1 MTRNQGRVCDNRAM
15 VGRAILSRAEPGFT
29 LPAFERLAPPPPP
42 ELVAARIEAVAG
54 PGDIVADL
62 HGRGGWI
69 ARAAIDRQ
77 RRAFTLES
85 NPLTRLLAE
94 VVLRP
99 PDLRHLDAA
108 FSTLSASPRGES
120 SLKISIGSMFGTR
133 CPTCDRTL
141 VADEFQWA
149 GAPSPTN
156 ARAPASTDGRADTP
170 GDAPPDAPAGAPADA
185 PAGVQRLVRK
195 HYRCSLCRDQ
205 QGGLE
210 HRHALPD
217 QADLRRATA
226 DVGAEAVRQRL
237 LERFPT
243 PDGGSALVDAILGLH
258 TDRQL
263 VGLSAILERIEGEL
277 RAAPVEAAL
286 RLAFLHAV
294 LPASRLG
301 AGQGR
306 MPGLRIGGGTVRS
319 SIPEPFRERNPWLAF
334 EEGFRIVRAFVQ
346 RLEGGALGPLDAR
359 IASDLR
365 GLAEGAGT
373 AVLRIA
379 TPGALDA
386 LAAEVRDPSREP
398 GRDGPRPRI
407 RLVLGQPPLR
417 FSQER
422 LAAAYHGTCWA
433 LGREA
438 AALLPLESLL
448 GPAVRAPWS
457 WQSAA
462 LRRSLSAV
470 APLMARD
477 GRAVL
482 LLEGGGPEALVAVVL
497 AGIGAGYRL
506 AEARLAEADEDVGGV
521 VELVPPGAALPPGPR
536 SRANRRLGPI
546 PGGSGDPE
554 LVPGPGLFAPP
565 ERAEARPFSHA
576 EAARSIT
583 ETAVEVLRERGEP
596 ARYDRLLGEI
606 LVGLDR
612 AGHLR
617 RLVATQDAPSDEA
630 VPPDDRTGPG
640 APPDGRAEGRNS
652 AAARAGGSSDERP
665 RGRNAA
671 AARAGG
677 SPDVGIGTAAST
689 RAGSRDRDPVERV
702 LALVR
707 DELTRPTQHRLRE
720 IEPGR
725 WWLGERED
733 REAAAVPLADRV
745 EWAVYSLLSTAGPLP
760 ERAFFERVAA
770 LFSGHDL
777 PDEALVRACLASY
790 RSPASTAER
799 LLTGEDVRRR
809 TAEHTELLAL
819 LANGG
824 HRLGMSVWLGRRE
837 QGRRIGDRTLGDFL
851 DERERTAWLTSISRA
866 PVEDLEAV
874 DCIWYVRGRTAFF
887 FEVEWTAMLGD
898 VLLRRHARIPADERV
913 VRILAMAPERTDLVR
928 HKLEASPLLRAAMV
942 DANWH
947 LVLWPY
953 LRAWLEREPL
963 DLAGLE
969 PYLGLEPAV
978 ERRGEQLGLFD
989 RPDAVP

>member
-1 MTRNQGRVCDNRAM
+1 M

-29 LPAFERLAPPPPP
+29 LPAFDRLAPPPPP
-42 ELVAARIEAVAG
+42 ELVAARIEAGAG

-62 HGRGGWI
+62 HSRGGWV
-69 ARAAIDRQ
+69 ARTAIDRQ
-77 RRAFTLES
+77 RRAFSLES

-120 SLKISIGSMFGTR
+120 SLKLSVGALFATR
-133 CPTCDRTL
+133 CATCGRTL

-149 GAPSPTN
+149 RGDGPIEA
-156 ARAPASTDGRADTP
+156 ARP
-170 GDAPPDAPAGAPADA
+170 
-185 PAGVQRLVRK
+185 VRK

-210 HRHALPD
+210 QRQAPPD
-217 QADLRRATA
+217 DADLERATA
-226 DVGAEAVRQRL
+226 DVGVDAVRQRL
-237 LERFPT
+237 RERFPT
-243 PDGGSALVDAILGLH
+243 PDGGGDLVDAILGLH

-263 VGLSAILERIEGEL
+263 LGLAAILERIEREL
-277 RAAPVEAAL
+277 RAAPVESAL

-306 MPGLRIGGGTVRS
+306 MPGIRISGGTVRS
-319 SIPEPFRERNPWLAF
+319 PIPDPFRERNPWLAF
-334 EEGFRIVRAFVQ
+334 EEGFRIVRSFVQ

-359 IASDLR
+359 IAADLW

-373 AVLRIA
+373 VVLRIA
-379 TPGALDA
+379 TPDTLDA
-386 LAAEVRDPSREP
+386 LAGETRPQGRES

-417 FSQER
+417 FNQER

-433 LGREA
+433 IGREA
-438 AALLPLESLL
+438 AALLPLEPLVGS
-448 GPAVRAPWS
+448 AIRAPWS
-457 WQSAA
+457 WQAAA
-462 LRRSLSAV
+462 LRRSLAAV

-477 GRAVL
+477 GRVVL
-482 LLEGGGPEALVAVVL
+482 LLEGAGPEALVAAVL
-497 AGIGAGYRL
+497 GGIGAGYRL
-506 AEARLAEADEDVGGV
+506 TEARLAEVDEDVGGI
-521 VELVPPGAALPPGPR
+521 VELLPPGVALPPGPR
-536 SRANRRLGPI
+536 SRANRPLAPI

-554 LVPGPGLFAPP
+554 MVPGPGLFAPP
-565 ERAEARPFSHA
+565 ERPEARPFSHA
-576 EAARSIT
+576 EAARSIA

-596 ARYDRLLGEI
+596 ARYERLLGEI

-617 RLVATQDAPSDEA
+617 RLVATTDAPSDGD
-630 VPPDDRTGPG
+630 VPPDGPSSEPPAAHVGDRLGGAETTSVDAGGSAGPPIGTWAATRTGP
-640 APPDGRAEGRNS
+640 A
-652 AAARAGGSSDERP
+652 
-665 RGRNAA
+665 
-671 AARAGG
+671 
-677 SPDVGIGTAAST
+677 
-689 RAGSRDRDPVERV
+689 DRDPVERV

-707 DELTRPTQHRLRE
+707 DELTRPTQHRVEE

-725 WWLGERED
+725 WWLGD
-733 REAAAVPLADRV
+733 RRDRDAAAVPLADRV
-745 EWAVYSLLSTAGPLP
+745 EWAVYSLLSTAGPLA

-777 PDEALVRACLASY
+777 PDEALVRVCLASY
-790 RSPASTAER
+790 RSPASTADQ
-799 LLTGEDVRRR
+799 LVTGEDVRRR
-809 TAEHTELLAL
+809 TTEHAELLAL

-837 QGRRIGDRTLGDFL
+837 QGRRVGDRTLSDFL
-851 DERERTAWLTSISRA
+851 DERERTAWLSSIVRA
-866 PVEDLEAV
+866 PAEDLEAV
-874 DCIWYVRGRTAFF
+874 DCIWYLRGRAAFL

-898 VLLRRHARIPADERV
+898 VLLRRHARIPADEHL
-913 VRILAMAPERTDLVR
+913 VRILAVAPERADLIR
-928 HKLEASPLLRAAMV
+928 HRLEASPLLRTAMA
-942 DANWH
+942 DGNWH
-947 LVLWPY
+947 IILWPY
-953 LRAWLEREPL
+953 LRAWLEREPFEL
-963 DLAGLE
+963 TALE